1 MIRTVPDT
9 GNDEIQLYMRTYY
22 SLLRTTDAIKLQTL
36 VESHAAADSALHV
49 HAGDSQIDISSLV
62 YCSLRVP
69 TVICQTELVVLRQLE
84 EDFAR
89 AGFDGVER
97 WERVHAPGRRR
108 RTHFDGEKT
117 LAVMIASRSDI
128 DDIIPILTA
137 LQIEWNKVHM
147 ALQLDPEA
155 KNVLRS
161 KNDRGTVDAGTLI
174 YLAKILNTDVTE
186 ISRLQV
192 AWGNDFLHYFKA
204 MANRKMD
211 LGLQLLA
218 GSQINYRKAASRWWG
233 NLNRKFETFSQEM
246 LQSRPV
252 YFVSSNTHAIPN
264 LISGY
269 TKSIQD
275 DLVKFMEQL
284 SNADLLAEWRALQQ
298 ENQSSTAKN
307 LENFFYYILKKYQTK
322 NAHAIDEM
330 IKAEQDIGLLRIPAE
345 HGFDIEAQIIQV
357 SKLDKQAL
365 DSRLCWGI
373 DVEALAHSDAL
384 IVNIDYPLGLSAF
397 ELLTRVVE
405 GCDQVLGI
413 YVMGK
418 AATLNGRI
426 GDVMLVNVVHDEHSK
441 NTYLFDNCFQ
451 ASQISPYL
459 SYGTMLDNQKAITA
473 RGTFL
478 QNRTYMDVFYQE
490 GYTVL
495 EMEAGPY
502 LSAVYEMIR
511 PVRHPY
517 DEIINLYSAPF
528 DVGFIHYAS
537 DTPYSKGKNL
547 GAGSLGYQG
556 VDATYAS
563 AVAIMRRIFQ
573 QEAARVRRFDLI
585 EIEEKSEHALSASTA
600 N

>member
-36 VESHAAADSALHV
+36 VESHAAAESALHV
-49 HAGDSQIDISSLV
+49 HAGDSQIDISALV

-69 TVICQTELVVLRQLE
+69 TVICQTELVVLGQLE

-89 AGFDGVER
+89 AGFNRVER

-108 RTHFDGEKT
+108 RTHFDGDKT

-147 ALQLDPEA
+147 ALQLDPEV
-155 KNVLRS
+155 KKVL
-161 KNDRGTVDAGTLI
+161 NNGQVHEMVDAETLI
-174 YLAKILNTDVTE
+174 FLARAMNTDVTD
-186 ISRLQV
+186 ISRLQA
-192 AWGNDFLHYFKA
+192 AWKDNFLSYFKA

-233 NLNRKFETFSQEM
+233 NLNRKFEAFSQQR
-246 LQSRPV
+246 LQGSPV
-252 YFVSSNTHAIPN
+252 YFLSSNTHAIPN

-269 TKSIQD
+269 TRAIQEK
-275 DLVKFMEQL
+275 LVQFMEQL
-284 SNADLLAEWRALQQ
+284 PNADLMAEWRALQLEDQ
-298 ENQSSTAKN
+298 QSSARN
-307 LENFFYYILKKYQTK
+307 LENFFYYVLKKYQTT
-322 NAHAIDEM
+322 NPHAMEEM
-330 IKAEQDIGLLRIPAE
+330 IKAEESIGLLRIPAE
-345 HGFDIEAQIIQV
+345 HGFDVEGQVIQV
-357 SKLDKQAL
+357 SELSEKAL
-365 DSRLCWGI
+365 DPRLCWGLDI
-373 DVEALAHSDAL
+373 EALAHSDAL

-405 GCDQVLGI
+405 GCDQIFGI

-426 GDVMLVNVVHDEHSK
+426 GDVMLVNVVQDEHSK

-451 ASQISPYL
+451 ASHIIPYL

-563 AVAIMRRIFQ
+563 AVAIMRRIFKK
-573 QEAARVRRFDLI
+573 EAERVRELGLM
-585 EIEEKSEHALSASTA
+585 KSDVKAEPALSITKA

>member
-69 TVICQTELVVLRQLE
+69 TVICQTELVVLGQLE

-89 AGFDGVER
+89 AGFNGVER

-233 NLNRKFETFSQEM
+233 KFES
-246 LQSRPV
+246 
-252 YFVSSNTHAIPN
+252 
-264 LISGY
+264 
-269 TKSIQD
+269 
-275 DLVKFMEQL
+275 
-284 SNADLLAEWRALQQ
+284 
-298 ENQSSTAKN
+298 
-307 LENFFYYILKKYQTK
+307 
-322 NAHAIDEM
+322 
-330 IKAEQDIGLLRIPAE
+330 
-345 HGFDIEAQIIQV
+345 
-357 SKLDKQAL
+357 
-365 DSRLCWGI
+365 
-373 DVEALAHSDAL
+373 
-384 IVNIDYPLGLSAF
+384 
-397 ELLTRVVE
+397 
-405 GCDQVLGI
+405 
-413 YVMGK
+413 
-418 AATLNGRI
+418 
-426 GDVMLVNVVHDEHSK
+426 
-441 NTYLFDNCFQ
+441 
-451 ASQISPYL
+451 
-459 SYGTMLDNQKAITA
+459 
-473 RGTFL
+473 
-478 QNRTYMDVFYQE
+478 
-490 GYTVL
+490 
-495 EMEAGPY
+495 
-502 LSAVYEMIR
+502 
-511 PVRHPY
+511 
-517 DEIINLYSAPF
+517 EI
-528 DVGFIHYAS
+528 
-537 DTPYSKGKNL
+537 
-547 GAGSLGYQG
+547 
-556 VDATYAS
+556 
-563 AVAIMRRIFQ
+563 
-573 QEAARVRRFDLI
+573 
-585 EIEEKSEHALSASTA
+585 
-600 N
+600 